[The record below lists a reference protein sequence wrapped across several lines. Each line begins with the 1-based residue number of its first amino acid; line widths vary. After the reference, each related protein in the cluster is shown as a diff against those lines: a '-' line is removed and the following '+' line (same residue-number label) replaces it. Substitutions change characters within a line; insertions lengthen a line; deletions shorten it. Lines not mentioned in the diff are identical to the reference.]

1 MDSILSGSNTSILGT
16 TNYKEMCA
24 YNVSSSWWYGA
35 LIIIVKML
43 YMKISVLTST
53 RVCSMNY

>member
-24 YNVSSSWWYGA
+24 YNISSSWWYGA
-35 LIIIVKML
+35 LIIIIIIVKML
-43 YMKISVLTST
+43 FMKISGLTST
-53 RVCSMNY
+53 